1 VFPVTATRLFA
12 ALLVAALA
20 GCGAAEPFMIP
31 TPAVFK
37 HPALDLEPRLPPALR
52 STQVPVFYV
61 TTRAPAAAGEPGHYT
76 DAAGKRARLGVAQ
89 VRLGEEGWTWEQ
101 LVASEYGDTL
111 EKPRPGAV
119 ESVEETDEK
128 TFVERIDAQLAKA
141 NNREVVLYVHGY
153 RVYFDEVTVMMGSW
167 AHYLGRG
174 ALATFQWPTGQ
185 QFWNYL
191 TDCPRAE
198 RYVPDIERTIELL
211 ARTRANRINLI
222 AYSCGSPLLGQALA
236 RLRARHAQE
245 APAELARR
253 YRIGNVIFA
262 ASDVDLKTFSDE
274 YLPPTLDLARQ
285 VIVYASRVDR
295 ALGFSSLIAGASR
308 LGRPDV
314 GDLSAKDI
322 ERLASDPR
330 FQVVDVTDVRGAH
343 ELGGMRGH
351 GYWYANDWVS
361 TDVLLSLRFTATP
374 RTRCL
379 APTEHRNIWR
389 FGDGY
394 LDCLANRLIEAVP
407 SLRRGAT
414 R

>member
-1 VFPVTATRLFA
+1 MRLLG
-12 ALLVAALA
+12 ALLAAALA
-20 GCGAAEPFMIP
+20 GCGTVEPFMIP

-37 HPALDLEPRLPPALR
+37 RADLDLAPHLPPALR
-52 STQVPVFYV
+52 STHVPVFYV
-61 TTRAPAAAGEPGHYT
+61 TTRAPAAAGEPGHYL
-76 DAAGKRARLGVAQ
+76 DSEGDGVRLGVAQ
-89 VRLGEEGWTWEQ
+89 VRLGEPGWSWEQ
-101 LVASEYGDTL
+101 LLASDAGDTL
-111 EKPRPGAV
+111 ATPRPGAV
-119 ESVEETDEK
+119 ESVEEMAEQE
-128 TFVERIDAQLAKA
+128 FVARINAQIAQA

-167 AHYLGRG
+167 AHYLGHG

-185 QFWNYL
+185 KFWNYV

-198 RYVPDIERTIELL
+198 RYVPDIERAVELL
-211 ARTRANRINLI
+211 ARTRASRVHLI

-245 APAELARR
+245 GPAELARR

-262 ASDVDLKTFSDE
+262 ASDVDLKTFSDD
-274 YLPPTLDLARQ
+274 YLPPTLELARQ
-285 VIVYASRVDR
+285 VIVYASRADR

-314 GDLSAKDI
+314 GDLSAADL

-351 GYWYANDWVS
+351 GYWFANDWVS
-361 TDVLLSLRFTATP
+361 TDVLLSLRFP
-374 RTRCL
+374 IPPQTRCL
-379 APTEHRNIWR
+379 VPEGHRNVWR
-389 FGDGY
+389 FADDY
-394 LDCLANRLIEAVP
+394 LDCLATRLVAAFP
-407 SLRRGAT
+407 QLRRAAA